1 MDRLPAVYILGSGR
15 NGTLYIGVTRDLV
28 ARIWQHREHVVDGF
42 TRKYD
47 VTRLLWYDVA
57 ETMEAAIR
65 REKQLKK
72 WNRDWKVRLIE
83 TQNPYWNDLWPTI
96 SDTVPKTLDSR
107 LRGNDGQGPGHGNDE
122 QGQDHR
128 DDRQES

>member
-1 MDRLPAVYILGSGR
+1 M
-15 NGTLYIGVTRDLV
+15 
-28 ARIWQHREHVVDGF
+28 
-42 TRKYD
+42 
-47 VTRLLWYDVA
+47 LWYDVA